1 MGFCDKNAEP
11 RRNRRYSEE
20 LWQSGQKSLDRN
32 KEWFM
37 KNNSIP
43 INERLCLTVEE
54 AAEYSLLEEQ
64 RTNYRLMLRISK
76 GWDEAMNT
84 NDVRI
89 CEKYALTVAEAAVYF
104 GIGEK
109 KLRRMIEDYHHL
121 GLFLQ
126 NGAKYTIKRQKFE
139 EFLDNAYAI

>member
-1 MGFCDKNAEP
+1 MRE
-11 RRNRRYSEE
+11 
-20 LWQSGQKSLDRN
+20 
-32 KEWFM
+32 
-37 KNNSIP
+37 
-43 INERLCLTVEE
+43 
-54 AAEYSLLEEQ
+54 
-64 RTNYRLMLRISK
+64 
-76 GWDEAMNT
+76 

-109 KLRRMIEDYHHL
+109 KLRSMIENYDHL

-139 EFLDNAYAI
+139 AFLNDAHAI